1 MITKEK
7 VNKNPFD
14 SDYEERLLFD
24 KLILTPKKTEPR
36 YTKPVSVL
44 TCGHEESHFNNIYKV
59 LSSTSHEK
67 SKKIEEKIMIKLEL
81 RGELFRV
88 C

>member
-7 VNKNPFD
+7 VNENPFD
-14 SDYEERLLFD
+14 SDYEERPLFYE
-24 KLILTPKKTEPR
+24 LILTPKKTEHR

-44 TCGHEESHFNNIYKV
+44 TCSHEESHFNNICKV
-59 LSSTSHEK
+59 LSSTSHGK
-67 SKKIEEKIMIKLEL
+67 SKKIEEKMMIKFEL
-81 RGELFRV
+81 RGDLFRV